1 MKTINSILHFDLRP
15 WLDKNNKPEDYYFP
29 ELRLT
34 PSIQEEFITHFST
47 EFSIPAFSIKIK
59 YYQRLIDNS
68 ITDFLNGIISET
80 ENESDN
86 LIAFKLKKAN
96 GKIKS
101 LLTEINDLI
110 LLKDYD
116 LNLIA
121 SKHSDFSTDRLQKEA
136 TYIFQYMLTT
146 LIKCYLEIQ
155 SHFST
160 HIHKDDILGIAD
172 IYSLILNRP
181 ASEYIFIRE
190 IQSVSIAPVELKK
203 KTKNSEC
210 LSFTYTKLQK
220 ESPNLNNLFNSL
232 KFALTTLKAGIIVG
246 SGSASFEIIRD
257 LVEKL
262 PFMITP
268 RWLKTKCQ
276 PIAIRNVVEF
286 LIAVIGKTE
295 TYNKSYDI
303 GGPNV
308 LSYKEM
314 LLRFAKI
321 RGLKRRIVI
330 VPVMTPK
337 ISSYWLYFV
346 TSTSYALAK
355 NLVNSMKIE
364 VICKPN
370 NLAMLLG
377 IKLIDYDTSIQL
389 AFDKIEQNQVLSSW
403 KDAQTSDIISKGISK
418 FIEVPVNGCFKDIR
432 KMKVENCDVSLD
444 KIWAIGG
451 KTGWYY
457 GNWLWEVRGFLDQI
471 AGGVGMRRGRKSATE
486 IYSGEALDF
495 WRVLIANKEEKRL
508 LLYAE
513 MKLPG
518 EAWQEFKIDENNML
532 IQTAPFRPLGL
543 LGRLYW
549 YSVLPFHGLIFKGM
563 INKIAAIN

>member
-1 MKTINSILHFDLRP
+1 MKILLTGATGYIAQRLLPVLLENGHEVICCVR
-15 WLDKNNKPEDYYFP
+15 DKNRFNTKNY
-29 ELRLT
+29 LT
-34 PSIQEEFITHFST
+34 SNLSVIE
-47 EFSIPAFSIKIK
+47 A
-59 YYQRLIDNS
+59 
-68 ITDFLNGIISET
+68 DFLKTESLQQIPTDIDVAYYLIHSMSTQNADFNDMEAVCATNFKKRIEETNARQVVYLSGISNADE
-80 ENESDN
+80 
-86 LIAFKLKKAN
+86 L
-96 GKIKS
+96 
-101 LLTEINDLI
+101 
-110 LLKDYD
+110 
-116 LNLIA
+116 
-121 SKHSDFSTDRLQKEA
+121 SKHLSSRK
-136 TYIFQYMLTT
+136 
-146 LIKCYLEIQ
+146 
-155 SHFST
+155 
-160 HIHKDDILGIAD
+160 
-172 IYSLILNRP
+172 N
-181 ASEYIFIRE
+181 
-190 IQSVSIAPVELKK
+190 VE
-203 KTKNSEC
+203 TV
-210 LSFTYTKLQK
+210 LSG
-220 ESPNLNNLFNSL
+220 SS
-232 KFALTTLKAGIIVG
+232 FALTTLKAGIIVG

-286 LIAVIGKTE
+286 LIAVIAKTE
-295 TYNKSYDI
+295 TYNNSYDI
-303 GGPNV
+303 GGPDV

-314 LLRFAKI
+314 LLQFAQI

-355 NLVNSMKIE
+355 NLVDSMKVE

-370 NLAMLLG
+370 DLARLLG
-377 IKLIDYDTSIQL
+377 IKLIDYGTSIQL

-403 KDAQTSDIISKGISK
+403 KDAQTSDIFSKGFSR
-418 FIEVPVNGCFKDIR
+418 FIEVPVNGCFKDMR
-432 KMKVENCDVSLD
+432 TVTVENSNTSLD

-457 GNWLWEVRGFLDQI
+457 GNWLWEIRGLMDQI
-471 AGGVGMRRGRKSATE
+471 AGGVGMRRGRRSATE
-486 IYSGEALDF
+486 IFSGDALDF

-518 EAWQEFKIDENNML
+518 EAWLEFKIDENNCL
-532 IQTAPFRPLGL
+532 TQTATFRPLGL
-543 LGRLYW
+543 FGRLYW

-563 INKIAAIN
+563 INKIADS